1 MNSRGQRNLQA
12 MENRVEV
19 QRDQREL
26 KRTKSWPLNQENAVI
41 DLAPPEENQEPNS
54 AHYSKR
60 VINSEYSTDA
70 REQNNYCAG
79 GKGRALFS
87 TGVIVGNSDLH
98 RNSASGSITISSNTA
113 ILGGASN
120 SNSSVTSN
128 VRGLISNGG
137 SNGSSNGGSNIAG
150 NNSIRPGMNTQNI
163 IRNSASSSII
173 APVSGNNSNAQAVN
187 NSQSNN
193 HRNSNSN
200 ASSSSNNHSNNA
212 SKAVVS
218 SDRRPEIPSRF
229 DGSLLSAATLS
240 RPAGCGFTGH
250 ASGDNDRTLSSMCF
264 KIFEGK
270 VTSMAVT
277 TDGLYCIAAFSKGSI
292 RLFDLT
298 AGGNTDPEDRYGSYL
313 GSIDANTTM
322 NLHLELGGNASC
334 SHLFVGARAGSTK
347 MFVVDMHSLRD
358 IKRKRGFITM
368 AGGNIKTFSHADGK
382 LKGFC
387 ALSTVECTLKSIVG
401 DEEQHC
407 YSARYRL
414 VCGKGCGTFNV
425 WDVLLDATYD
435 PVTKSTAYSG
445 FWSLLHTGSVGSPI
459 MKFAAF
465 VTTSPS
471 SIIPRPT
478 NTSNSSVID
487 SISVNDN
494 SRSLQQACE
503 VLIVGDKEA
512 KSHNL
517 YACTPTAMDSDK
529 APVKTIK
536 GLTDLF
542 ASSEDGRVIFSGRD
556 ELVVTTYMPLS
567 GEHDEE
573 SGPHAGTV
581 YKRMCLPLIDSN
593 TSNTSK
599 RNRQI
604 REICGV
610 SCNNN
615 GTYALVHCTDNTVF
629 LYSKCGY
636 LCSKDNF
643 KPTDGGLTLLFQA
656 IDTYTLEM
664 TINDLSD
671 YDRANPSTTCECSHG
686 ADCGVHSH
694 PTLVTLA
701 FAWYLTTSGGGTNS
715 STLRTTRLSL
725 NNNEQL
731 LPSWLTVP
739 GVGLVRMNS
748 NQSKL
753 CWLCGDNCIV
763 HWDRDACHDE
773 TIEEVSPVVDGAND
787 TGAGGVSEDSDD
799 NDEAIGRKKK
809 KPIEAHEA
817 RLATHHKRYK
827 VDAKAK
833 TGSGVDTSLMA
844 ERDAALEEELTYFRH
859 QVSMLEDQLKAS
871 QQEINLVI
879 RKADRR
885 FDDEKRLRKQ
895 WNIEKRSLLD
905 EHERLQQELQRCQD
919 ADKERNNLKSLVQE
933 SANSLINLLNGMY

>member
-1 MNSRGQRNLQA
+1 M
-12 MENRVEV
+12 
-19 QRDQREL
+19 
-26 KRTKSWPLNQENAVI
+26 
-41 DLAPPEENQEPNS
+41 
-54 AHYSKR
+54 
-60 VINSEYSTDA
+60 
-70 REQNNYCAG
+70 
-79 GKGRALFS
+79 
-87 TGVIVGNSDLH
+87 
-98 RNSASGSITISSNTA
+98 RNS
-113 ILGGASN
+113 
-120 SNSSVTSN
+120 TS
-128 VRGLISNGG
+128 
-137 SNGSSNGGSNIAG
+137 A
-150 NNSIRPGMNTQNI
+150 
-163 IRNSASSSII
+163 A
-173 APVSGNNSNAQAVN
+173 
-187 NSQSNN
+187 
-193 HRNSNSN
+193 
-200 ASSSSNNHSNNA
+200 ASSSSSSTTITAASSSNRQVIDSTINNSNRNNNTIV
-212 SKAVVS
+212 SNTTKALVS
-218 SDRRPEIPSRF
+218 DTKRSEIPNRF
-229 DGSLLSAATLS
+229 DGTALSAATLI

-250 ASGDNDRTLSSMCF
+250 ASGDSDRTLSSMCF

-270 VTSMAVT
+270 VTSMAIT

-322 NLHLELGGNASC
+322 QLHLELGGNSSC

-387 ALSTVECTLKSIVG
+387 ALSTVECALKSVSG
-401 DEEQHC
+401 DEEEHC

-435 PVTKSTAYSG
+435 PTTKSTSYSG

-465 VTTSPS
+465 VTTSP
-471 SIIPRPT
+471 IL
-478 NTSNSSVID
+478 
-487 SISVNDN
+487 ISGASAMLLLGASDT
-494 SRSLQQACE
+494 SRSHQPACE

-512 KSHNL
+512 RSHNL
-517 YACTPTAMDSDK
+517 YACTQTALSGDK
-529 APVKTIK
+529 AQVKAIK

-542 ASSEDGRVIFSGRD
+542 ASSDDGGVIFSGKD
-556 ELVVTTYMPLS
+556 ELIVTTYMPLS
-567 GEHDEE
+567 GDHDNE
-573 SGPHAGTV
+573 SGSHAGTV
-581 YKRMCLPLIDSN
+581 YKRVCLPLIDSN
-593 TSNTSK
+593 TSNASK

-610 SCNNN
+610 SCNNS

-636 LCSKDNF
+636 LAHRGDV
-643 KPTDGGLTLLFQA
+643 KPPDGHLTLLFQA

-664 TINDLSD
+664 TINDLND
-671 YDRANPSTTCECSHG
+671 YDRANQSTACECCTGVAGS
-686 ADCGVHSH
+686 VHSH

-715 STLRTTRLSL
+715 STLRTTRLTLGS
-725 NNNEQL
+725 NEQL
-731 LPSWLTVP
+731 LPAWLTIP
-739 GVGLVRMNS
+739 GVGLVSANS
-748 NQSKL
+748 TPSKL
-753 CWLCGDNCIV
+753 CWLCGDNNQI

-773 TIEEVSPVVDGAND
+773 TIEEASPVKTNKYMDSLVVKEEMGVDD
-787 TGAGGVSEDSDD
+787 TGDELSEES
-799 NDEAIGRKKK
+799 EEETVTRKKK
-809 KPIEAHEA
+809 KPIETNDSISG
-817 RLATHHKRYK
+817 ATIRNKSRSK
-827 VDAKAK
+827 TVK
-833 TGSGVDTSLMA
+833 TGGADASV
-844 ERDAALEEELTYFRH
+844 AALDEELTYFRH

-895 WNIEKRSLLD
+895 WNVEKRSLLD
-905 EHERLQQELQRCQD
+905 EHERLQQELQRYQD
-919 ADKERNNLKSLVQE
+919 ADKERNTLKSLVQE
-933 SANSLINLLNGMY
+933 SANSLIHLLNGKIYKDSTLTYSLTHWLTHSLIHSLAYSPTLTYSLTRT